1 MYVQKDVFHVIFNN
15 CVIYSDKPLMDKM
28 MWIKCVINAHSV
40 SKQNMIIITDD
51 NIYIIYI

>member
-1 MYVQKDVFHVIFNN
+1 
-15 CVIYSDKPLMDKM
+15 MDKM